1 MARLIVKVKYMK
13 PGRARNLGKYAR
25 YIATREGVEKID
37 ESTKFHEAT
46 TQQKELVSKLLKDYP
61 ESRNLL
67 EYEDYCKQPTI
78 GKASE
83 LITRIIEDNYEGA
96 LDRKSYADYIATRP
110 RAERIGRHGL
120 FTDDGTEVDLKKV
133 SQELNSFPGTIWTAI
148 ISIRRE
154 DAERLGFDKGERWR
168 DLVRSHTD
176 EIARNFGIDQGDLR
190 WYGAFHDESY
200 HPHIHLII
208 YDKSNRAFLRPSGI
222 GNLKSIF
229 AHAIFRDEMLFIQ
242 NEKTER
248 RDMLRLRGKEEIES
262 ILGRIKAEGTGN
274 RNMELLLVNLAARLK
289 DYKGRKVYG
298 YLKKEDKVL
307 VNSIIDEMEKIPS
320 VKELYDLWYE
330 KQEELS
336 SFYRS
341 NLPPRMALSAN
352 PEFKV
357 LKNSVIKAASE
368 IRFSHEQSQVDPL
381 TVSASVL
388 RLCNNVTRIFRSR
401 FQDNPA
407 HTAKVD
413 RKLRRKIMEK
423 EEAHGIKHE

>member
-37 ESTKFHEAT
+37 ESSKFHEAT
-46 TQQKELVSKLLKDYP
+46 TQQKELVAKLLKDYP
-61 ESRNLL
+61 GSRNLL

-83 LITRIIEDNYEGA
+83 LITRVIEENYEGA

-148 ISIRRE
+148 ISIRRK
-154 DAERLGFDKGERWR
+154 DAERLGFDKGDRWR

-208 YDKSNRAFLRPSGI
+208 YDNSNRAFLRPSGI

-248 RDMLRLRGKEEIES
+248 RDMLRLRGKE
-262 ILGRIKAEGTGN
+262 
-274 RNMELLLVNLAARLK
+274 
-289 DYKGRKVYG
+289 
-298 YLKKEDKVL
+298 
-307 VNSIIDEMEKIPS
+307 
-320 VKELYDLWYE
+320 
-330 KQEELS
+330 
-336 SFYRS
+336 
-341 NLPPRMALSAN
+341 
-352 PEFKV
+352 
-357 LKNSVIKAASE
+357 
-368 IRFSHEQSQVDPL
+368 
-381 TVSASVL
+381 
-388 RLCNNVTRIFRSR
+388 
-401 FQDNPA
+401 
-407 HTAKVD
+407 
-413 RKLRRKIMEK
+413 
-423 EEAHGIKHE
+423 